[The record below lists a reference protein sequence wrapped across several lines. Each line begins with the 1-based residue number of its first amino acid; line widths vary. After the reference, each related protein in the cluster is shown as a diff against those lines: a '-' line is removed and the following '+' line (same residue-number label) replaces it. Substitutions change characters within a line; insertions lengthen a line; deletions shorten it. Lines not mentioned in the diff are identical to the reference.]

1 VWSAQ
6 DYQSHNHVPFVGK
19 MPRGRGHVYVATGYA
34 KWGMTNSVAAALRLS
49 GEILG
54 GSMPWADTLGTR
66 VSKPTSALQTVQAN
80 VSVAAQATQGWVG
93 AELHPLSEA
102 DLAPP
107 EGQGVVGNLRGT
119 PVGVS
124 TVDGRTCAVSAV
136 CTHMRGIL
144 RFNDLEKSWDCPLH
158 GSRFTPDG
166 SVLEGPATKSLGRA
180 QLDVTADART
190 EPAD

>member
-19 MPRGRGHVYVATGYA
+19 MPRGRSHVYVATGYS

-54 GSMPWADTLGTR
+54 GNMPWAETLSTR
-66 VSKPTSALQTVQAN
+66 LSKPASALTTIQAN
-80 VSVAAQATQGWVG
+80 LAVGAAATRGWVG
-93 AELHPLSEA
+93 AELHPLDEA
-102 DLAPP
+102 DLTPA
-107 EGQGVVGNLRGT
+107 EGHGVVGNLRGA

-136 CTHMRGIL
+136 CTHMGGVL
-144 RFNDLEKSWDCPLH
+144 RFNDLERSWDCPLH
-158 GSRFTPDG
+158 GSRFAADG
-166 SVLEGPATKSLGRA
+166 SVLEGPATKDLKQQDLAPESDQQDSQPG
-180 QLDVTADART
+180 
-190 EPAD
+190 